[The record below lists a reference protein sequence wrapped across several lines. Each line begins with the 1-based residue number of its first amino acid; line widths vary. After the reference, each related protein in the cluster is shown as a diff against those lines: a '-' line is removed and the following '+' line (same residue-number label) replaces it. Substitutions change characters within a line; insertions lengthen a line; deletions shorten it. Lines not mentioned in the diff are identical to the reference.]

1 MSSILPM
8 GITYERV
15 FLPVMLT
22 AGADKA
28 GMVKGGRFQ

>member
-8 GITYERV
+8 GATYERV
-15 FLPVMLT
+15 LLSVKLT

-28 GMVKGGRFQ
+28 SMVRGIFQ